1 MGKKISSRNSSK
13 ETKEK
18 NIFNSLAIGTIFAYF
33 ITLLVFII
41 YSLLITYT
49 DVTEKYMQTIIMVT
63 TVISVLVSGF
73 LSTKNIKSKGLLIGI
88 LSGVIYFIILLIVAF
103 CILPTIEFNSKL
115 LTLLILSI
123 CSGGIGGI
131 IGINLK

>member
-1 MGKKISSRNSSK
+1 MRKKISSRNSSK
-13 ETKEK
+13 ETKGK

-63 TVISVLVSGF
+63 TVVSVLVSGF

-115 LTLLILSI
+115 LTLLMLSI